1 MATDDP
7 GLDVQI
13 GLTTARLAKQLADVE
28 ARMIRTAQRGE
39 NAFKASNARAA
50 KSFDQISS
58 SANKASGAV
67 AARFQNVGFQVQDI
81 AVQIAGGQGVVRALA
96 QQLPQLAG
104 GFGLVG
110 VAIGTLAAVA
120 IPLFQSFGL
129 GSDKVKTLEED
140 LKALAEA
147 MQAYRAASSAA
158 AQPGADLLGQFGGQ
172 GIEQAREVLE
182 IQRQIAQVRAEAAL
196 QKSSGS
202 LADLFGDFEAALN
215 AGNSAVEATDRLY
228 ALADVANAIGV
239 DFEANVPKIEA
250 VAVALQAVAD
260 ADGPQQQADA
270 MAQLRLAII
279 DAADGGKA
287 LNDEALQ
294 VISNLTDAELA
305 ALALASVDI
314 AGPIG
319 AGADEAAR
327 LAANLFD
334 AAAAQNAFD
343 RANKQYGGRGE
354 DPRKFTGQG
363 PQEFKPSADVVK
375 KADEMLNPGKGRS
388 GGGRRGGGGGGGK
401 NNDAEKEAKA
411 FEKIFEQGQREIEQL
426 EQKLS
431 LVGKTA
437 EETARLTAEYELL
450 NAAKQAGLN
459 LDQVST
465 QTGLTLRDQIKQ
477 QAAAIADLTVKY
489 SLAKQQAEF
498 FDGIQE
504 QLQDGFIDAIV
515 SGQDFA
521 GVLADVAKQLA
532 KAFLQAALFGKGPLT
547 GLFGG
552 SPGKG
557 LLSFLGF
564 AEGGYT
570 GNGTKYQPAGIVHKG
585 EYVFDAKATRRIGVR
600 KLEAL
605 RSGLKGYANG
615 GLVGGGATRGGVNV
629 TARPQVTVAVI
640 DSEDKFGEFLQRNP
654 AAEAGVMSIVRRN
667 GIR

>member
-1 MATDDP
+1 M
-7 GLDVQI
+7 
-13 GLTTARLAKQLADVE
+13 TTARLAKQLADVE
-28 ARMIRTAQRGE
+28 ARMIRAAQKGE
-39 NAFKASNARAA
+39 NAFKASNSRAA
-50 KSFDQISS
+50 KSFDQVAAG
-58 SANKASGAV
+58 ANKMSGAV
-67 AARFQNVGFQVQDI
+67 AARFQNVGYQLQDI
-81 AVQIAGGQGVVRALA
+81 AVQIAGGQGVARALG

-120 IPLFQSFGL
+120 IPLFATFGL
-129 GSDKVKTLEED
+129 GSDKIKTLEED
-140 LKALAEA
+140 LKGLAEA
-147 MQAYRAASSAA
+147 MQAFRAAQSAA
-158 AQPGADLLGQFGGQ
+158 LATPEALTEDFGK

-182 IQRQIAQVRAEAAL
+182 IQQQIAQVRAEAAL
-196 QKSSGS
+196 QKSAGS
-202 LADLFGDFEAALN
+202 LADLFGDFDAALQI
-215 AGNSAVEATDRLY
+215 GNSAVEATERLY
-228 ALADVANAIGV
+228 ALQDVAEAIGV
-239 DFEANVPKIEA
+239 EFEENIPAIEA
-250 VAVALQAVAD
+250 VAQALQAVSE
-260 ADGPQQQADA
+260 ADGPREQADA
-270 MAQLRLAII
+270 MEQLRGAII

-319 AGADEAAR
+319 AGANEAAR
-327 LAANLFD
+327 LAQNLAAASAASLAYGKIQNSGLSGPD
-334 AAAAQNAFD
+334 AARRSVLPLNAPGLLTGTV
-343 RANKQYGGRGE
+343 ASGAGGV
-354 DPRKFTGQG
+354 
-363 PQEFKPSADVVK
+363 FKPA
-375 KADEMLNPGKGRS
+375 KGS
-388 GGGRRGGGGGGGK
+388 GGGRRGGGGGGGGGGGRG
-401 NNDAEKEAKA
+401 NNEAEKEAKA

-426 EQKLS
+426 EQRLS

-459 LDQVST
+459 LDQVSA
-465 QTGLTLRDQIKQ
+465 QTGQTLRDQIAQ
-477 QAAAIADLTVKY
+477 QAQAIADLTVKY

-498 FDGIQE
+498 FDDIQD

-557 LLSFLGF
+557 LFSLLGF

-605 RSGLKGYANG
+605 RGGMKGFANG
-615 GLVGGGATRGGVNV
+615 GLVGGGGGGRAGGVNV
-629 TARPQVTVAVI
+629 TARPQVTVAFV
-640 DSEDKFGEFLQRNP
+640 DSDDKLGEFLQTSP
-654 AAEAGVMSIVRRN
+654 TAESAVMQIVRRN
-667 GIR
+667 GGGK